1 MSDPVVETTAG
12 KVRGYTSKAIQVF
25 KGIPYGGPT
34 GGRNRFLHPK
44 PPTPWPGERD
54 ATDYGPACPQPVR
67 AETTAARVAAGFPK
81 QEVQNEDC
89 LVLNVWT
96 PAVQDHGRRPV
107 MVWFHGGA
115 WEFGSGG
122 GPDSEGISLAH
133 RGDVVVVTVN
143 HRLSI
148 FGHLYLGEAFG
159 EEYTTS
165 GNTGVLDLVASLEWV
180 RDNIEAFGGDPG
192 NVTIFG
198 LSGGGS
204 KIWTLLAMP
213 GARGLFH
220 RAIPISGYLM
230 WPRVSLESATCAADA
245 ALEELGVQRG
255 NLEQLAAVPTSR
267 LLEASSAA
275 LRKITGGDAPL
286 LTFPITTVFSPVID
300 GIALPDYPMS
310 AIAAGSCGDVSVMVG
325 TNRHDHFNATR
336 LDSNF
341 GWLDDEGL
349 RRTLRTVLGD
359 RVDGIVDLYRS
370 TRPGASAS
378 ALLVTISTDLE
389 WRIPAIRVAEA
400 KLAGGGK
407 PPYMYFCSLD
417 VGPTPLVFGNVNLP
431 TLDRVAGQG
440 AAGQVNPAWVQFAR
454 EGDPN
459 HAAIPTW
466 PPYSLSERA
475 TILFDFECHVVN
487 DPWRDERLVWEGVR

>member
-1 MSDPVVETTAG
+1 MINPVVETTAG
-12 KVRGYTSKAIQVF
+12 KVRGYTSEKAQVF

-34 GGRNRFLHPK
+34 GGRNRFLPPK
-44 PPTPWPGERD
+44 PPTPWSGERD
-54 ATDYGPACPQPVR
+54 ATDYGPTCPQPVR
-67 AETTAARVAAGFPK
+67 AEATAARVVAGYPE
-81 QEVQNEDC
+81 QEVQGEDC

-96 PAVQDHGRRPV
+96 PAVRDGGRRPV

-122 GPDSEGISLAH
+122 GPDSEGISLAR

-159 EEYTTS
+159 EEYNTS

-180 RDNIEAFGGDPG
+180 RDNIEAFGGDPN

-230 WPRVSLESATCAADA
+230 WPRVSLESATYAADA
-245 ALEELGVQRG
+245 ALTELCVQRG
-255 NLEQLAAVPTSR
+255 NLEQLAAVPINK

-275 LRKITGGDAPL
+275 LRKIAGKDAPL

-310 AIAAGSCGDVSVMVG
+310 AIASGSCTDVSIMVG

-336 LDSNF
+336 LDPNF
-341 GWLDDEGL
+341 GWLDDDWL
-349 RRTLRTVLGD
+349 RQTLRTVLGD
-359 RVDGIVDLYRS
+359 RVDGIVDLYQS

-378 ALLVTISTDLE
+378 A
-389 WRIPAIRVAEA
+389 
-400 KLAGGGK
+400 
-407 PPYMYFCSLD
+407 
-417 VGPTPLVFGNVNLP
+417 
-431 TLDRVAGQG
+431 
-440 AAGQVNPAWVQFAR
+440 
-454 EGDPN
+454 
-459 HAAIPTW
+459 
-466 PPYSLSERA
+466 
-475 TILFDFECHVVN
+475 
-487 DPWRDERLVWEGVR
+487 

>member
-12 KVRGYTSKAIQVF
+12 KVRGYTSEAIQVF

-34 GGRNRFLHPK
+34 GGRNRFLPPK

-67 AETTAARVAAGFPK
+67 AEATAARVAAGFPE

-96 PAVQDHGRRPV
+96 PGVQDGGRRPV

-122 GPDSEGISLAH
+122 GPDSEGISLAL
-133 RGDVVVVTVN
+133 RGGVVVVTVN

-204 KIWTLLAMP
+204 KVWTLLAMP

-230 WPRVSLESATCAADA
+230 WPRVSLESATCAADS

-267 LLEASSAA
+267 LL
-275 LRKITGGDAPL
+275 
-286 LTFPITTVFSPVID
+286 
-300 GIALPDYPMS
+300 
-310 AIAAGSCGDVSVMVG
+310 
-325 TNRHDHFNATR
+325 
-336 LDSNF
+336 
-341 GWLDDEGL
+341 
-349 RRTLRTVLGD
+349 
-359 RVDGIVDLYRS
+359 
-370 TRPGASAS
+370 
-378 ALLVTISTDLE
+378 
-389 WRIPAIRVAEA
+389 
-400 KLAGGGK
+400 
-407 PPYMYFCSLD
+407 
-417 VGPTPLVFGNVNLP
+417 
-431 TLDRVAGQG
+431 VAGLY
-440 AAGQVNPAWVQFAR
+440 P
-454 EGDPN
+454 
-459 HAAIPTW
+459 
-466 PPYSLSERA
+466 
-475 TILFDFECHVVN
+475 
-487 DPWRDERLVWEGVR
+487 VRSGNALET

>member
-12 KVRGYTSKAIQVF
+12 KVRGYTSETIQVF

-34 GGRNRFLHPK
+34 GGRNRFLAPRL
-44 PPTPWPGERD
+44 PTPWPGVRD
-54 ATDYGPACPQPVR
+54 ATDYGPACPQPMR
-67 AETTAARVAAGFPK
+67 AEAAAARVVAGFPE
-81 QEVQNEDC
+81 QEAQGEDC

-96 PAVQDHGRRPV
+96 PAVRDGGRRPV

-122 GPDSEGISLAH
+122 GPNSEGSALAR

-148 FGHLYLGEAFG
+148 FGHLYLGETFG

-165 GNTGVLDLVASLEWV
+165 GNAGVLDLIASLEWV

-198 LSGGGS
+198 ASGGGS

-230 WPRVSLESATCAADA
+230 WSRVTLESATRAADA
-245 ALEELGVQRG
+245 TLSELGVQRG
-255 NLEQLAAVPTSR
+255 NLEQLAAVPTGR
-267 LLEASSAA
+267 LVEASGAA
-275 LRKITGGDAPL
+275 LLKIAGGDAPL
-286 LTFPITTVFSPVID
+286 LTYPITTLFSPVID

-310 AIAAGSCGDVSVMVG
+310 AIAAGSCADVSVMVG
-325 TNRHDHFNATR
+325 CNRHDHFNATR
-336 LDSNF
+336 FDPTF
-341 GWLDDEGL
+341 GWIDDDGL
-349 RRTLRTVLGD
+349 RRTLRALLGD
-359 RVDGIVDLYRS
+359 RVDGIVDLYRR

-378 ALLVTISTDLE
+378 ALLATISTDLE

-400 KLAGGGK
+400 KLTGGGQ
-407 PPYMYFCSLD
+407 PPYMYFCSLN
-417 VGPTPLVFGNVNLP
+417 VGPTALVFDNVDP
-431 TLDRVAGQG
+431 TLVRVAGRG
-440 AAGQVNPAWVQFAR
+440 AAGQVNPALVQFAR

-459 HAAIPTW
+459 HPAVPTW
-466 PPYSLSERA
+466 PPYSLSARA
-475 TILFDFECHVVN
+475 TILFDYECRVVN
-487 DPWRDERLVWEGVR
+487 DPRRDERLVWEGIR

>member
-1 MSDPVVETTAG
+1 
-12 KVRGYTSKAIQVF
+12 
-25 KGIPYGGPT
+25 
-34 GGRNRFLHPK
+34 
-44 PPTPWPGERD
+44 
-54 ATDYGPACPQPVR
+54 
-67 AETTAARVAAGFPK
+67 
-81 QEVQNEDC
+81 
-89 LVLNVWT
+89 
-96 PAVQDHGRRPV
+96 

-122 GPDSEGISLAH
+122 GPDSEGISLAL
-133 RGDVVVVTVN
+133 RGGVVVVTVN

-204 KIWTLLAMP
+204 KVWTLLAMP

-230 WPRVSLESATCAADA
+230 WPRVSLESATCAADS

-310 AIAAGSCGDVSVMVG
+310 AIAAGSCADVSVMIG

-359 RVDGIVDLYRS
+359 RVDGIVNLYRS

-389 WRIPAIRVAEA
+389 WRIPAIRMAEA
-400 KLAGGGK
+400 KLPQSAAA
-407 PPYMYFCSLD
+407 
-417 VGPTPLVFGNVNLP
+417 NV
-431 TLDRVAGQG
+431 
-440 AAGQVNPAWVQFAR
+440 
-454 EGDPN
+454 
-459 HAAIPTW
+459 W
-466 PPYSLSERA
+466 P
-475 TILFDFECHVVN
+475 
-487 DPWRDERLVWEGVR
+487 RLLNCRPG